1 MRSSLSEFPRP
12 RSIVGMVATNTNSS
26 YYASVNATP
35 TALNSTAI
43 SRPPRHSRSQ
53 STGKMRMDN
62 LALESSSNINSSPNV
77 ASSSNNN
84 SADNTT
90 CNRAPPAHR
99 NSSSIDHFVSV
110 PQGTIHVSIAMNQ
123 RDTYLL
129 SSYGDVLK
137 STCTYIH
144 SPCSTPTTLSAVT
157 TGPLQQ
163 QEQRSFK
170 EYNATTGLLGGGEE
184 KQPQMERQ
192 PPPPKCY
199 NNGTYSLTKK
209 QVVYSSLDANIATPK
224 ITDTCYDDQDDE
236 KSTVTLDQY
245 GEIIG
250 LPSFDYSYIDSPSP
264 TFTERKMRPKTNTG
278 GNSNLLL
285 PSIGKLN
292 SSNNTKSSSA
302 DPAPSIF
309 LSPASSIPSY
319 SAVRTQIPFNEP
331 LAPSICSNTSSHESN
346 ISVLNNENCC
356 AANSMIQQ
364 QAPTDTSAL
373 LSKQQLWLRR
383 THGIPQKLSSFN
395 GLRVTV
401 ISAHP
406 MGDHALFITS
416 AGLLFGLGDNSYGQ
430 CGVGL
435 SSTPYITEPT
445 MVTAFLENGGKAVAV
460 AAGVDYSLVVIR
472 TDLDR
477 IQKLLRKQQKQQQ
490 QRQYQQQRQ
499 QNEQP
504 HDHQSSSGSITSF
517 TSSTGSS
524 NTMLTHV
531 GHHQM
536 YAFGNNEWDKLGL
549 INPTGKHTTC
559 TNSLRRSTSI
569 GSLNETND
577 TASCDEKENE
587 NNIEN
592 SSIMS
597 AVSPAAGKGAANSA
611 KDNIVPLPRRVA
623 LHSKIFSEEDY
634 IPLPRQGNIK
644 VECSPG
650 IFCVAAS
657 RYHSM
662 ALNRLPDGTVE
673 LYSWGAP
680 IPSVAGCGAL
690 GFCPQKHDAV
700 VLTIPTVVNQLSR
713 IVSIPS
719 DQKRHS
725 TLLSRKD
732 FPVSVALG
740 MQCSLITCVSGQVL
754 AMGHSAEG
762 ILGLGHGITQSP
774 NQQPARIHAFCMENS
789 NSVPSSSGIMPA
801 QQCSA
806 AGVAVRHVSI
816 GGSHAIAVS
825 STGQAYSWGVNAN
838 GRLGHSSSLN
848 PNAVDDASIVWTP
861 RLVSVPEIIDNSG
874 PNGTSRSHPIKQVY
888 RGTAGPDASAF
899 IMSDGQVFSCGKK
912 SGRLG
917 QGTVPS
923 DSIKPAPMFGG
934 LYLWKDEEERQGM
947 KHF

>member
-1 MRSSLSEFPRP
+1 MRSSLSELPRP

-35 TALNSTAI
+35 TALNSSAI

-62 LALESSSNINSSPNV
+62 LALESSSNSNSPNA

-90 CNRAPPAHR
+90 NIRVPPAHKS
-99 NSSSIDHFVSV
+99 SSSIDHFVSG
-110 PQGTIHVSIAMNQ
+110 PQGTVHVSIAMNQ

-144 SPCSTPTTLSAVT
+144 SPCSTLTTLSAVT
-157 TGPLQQ
+157 TEPLLR
-163 QEQRSFK
+163 QEQRAFK
-170 EYNATTGLLGGGEE
+170 EYSAATGLLGGGVE

-199 NNGTYSLTKK
+199 NNGAYSLTKK
-209 QVVYSSLDANIATPK
+209 SVVLDANITAPK
-224 ITDTCYDDQDDE
+224 IPDTCCDDQDDE

-264 TFTERKMRPKTNTG
+264 TLTERKMRPKTNAG
-278 GNSNLLL
+278 VNLNLLL
-285 PSIGKLN
+285 PSVGKLN
-292 SSNNTKSSSA
+292 PPNNAKSSSV
-302 DPAPSIF
+302 DPEPSLF
-309 LSPASSIPSY
+309 LSPASAIPSY
-319 SAVRTQIPFNEP
+319 SAVRTQIPSNEP
-331 LAPSICSNTSSHESN
+331 LASSICSNTPSHESN

-356 AANSMIQQ
+356 TTNSMIQQ
-364 QAPTDTSAL
+364 HAPTDTSAL

-406 MGDHALFITS
+406 LGDHALFITS

-435 SSTPYITEPT
+435 SSTPYISEPT

-524 NTMLTHV
+524 NSMLTHV

-549 INPTGKHTTC
+549 INPTGKHTTG

-569 GSLNETND
+569 GSLNGTND

-587 NNIEN
+587 SNIEN
-592 SSIMS
+592 SSITTP
-597 AVSPAAGKGAANSA
+597 VSSAAGKGAANSA
-611 KDNIVPLPRRVA
+611 KDNMVPLPRRVA

-657 RYHSM
+657 HYHSM
-662 ALNRLPDGTVE
+662 ALNRLPDGSVE

-690 GFCPQKHDAV
+690 GFCPQKHDAII
-700 VLTIPTVVNQLSR
+700 LTAPTVVNQLSR

-732 FPVSVALG
+732 FPISVALG
-740 MQCSLITCVSGQVL
+740 MQCSLVTCVSGQVL
-754 AMGHSAEG
+754 AMGYSAEG
-762 ILGLGHGITQSP
+762 ILGLGHGITQTP
-774 NQQPARIHAFCMENS
+774 NQQPARIHAFCMESLNS
-789 NSVPSSSGIMPA
+789 IPSSSGIIPA

-816 GGSHAIAVS
+816 GGRHAIAVS
-825 STGQAYSWGVNAN
+825 STGEAYSWGLNSN

-848 PNAVDDASIVWTP
+848 LTPIDDASIVWTP
-861 RLVSVPEIIDNSG
+861 RLVSVPEVTDNSG
-874 PNGTSRSHPIKQVY
+874 LNGTSRSQPIKKVY

-917 QGTVPS
+917 QGTVLC
-923 DSIKPAPMFGG
+923 DSIRPVPMFGG
-934 LYLWKDEEERQGM
+934 LYLWKDEEERQGT
-947 KHF
+947 KQY